1 MTPTTGEILT
11 LTMHHQAQF
20 VSRKVF
26 SGPEAAVSLFLT
38 GREIWSLA
46 SHFSREQAA
55 EEEEMVIYKRDTE

>member
-1 MTPTTGEILT
+1 
-11 LTMHHQAQF
+11 MHHQAQF